1 MSTKSDERRE
11 RKALRRLQDPPRSGV
26 CWGDFESVDAL
37 NRATDG
43 QRAEDDTAFVRQT
56 LYSWRRGAWVPL
68 WVPLEG
74 SDELPRTAEG
84 ERDAPVTDPW

>member
-1 MSTKSDERRE
+1 MSMKRDEWRE
-11 RKALRRLQDPPRSGV
+11 REALRRLQDPPRSGV

-43 QRAEDDTAFVRQT
+43 QRVEDDTAFVGQT
-56 LYSWRRGAWVPL
+56 LYAWHMGV

-74 SDELPRTAEG
+74 SDELP
-84 ERDAPVTDPW
+84 